1 MAGAPIC
8 AFGMIRD
15 AHRHGAG
22 PGRGAVEQN
31 GENGTYTWYEKLSVP
46 YVAIAEIPP
55 PLPLQRRD
63 NQPCRRQHLTD
74 FPIMT

>member
-31 GENGTYTWYEKLSVP
+31 GEKWNTALVWKNYLFL
-46 YVAIAEIPP
+46 A
-55 PLPLQRRD
+55 
-63 NQPCRRQHLTD
+63 
-74 FPIMT
+74 